1 MNKKKWL
8 TVVIVLASVL
18 LVTGGIYL
26 GLAGYYSERFC
37 YGTWINGVYCTG
49 KTVDEVNAELV
60 MLATYDKITIIDRNN
75 SQYEV
80 ALEEIEYGMDY
91 TGALKEIKGGQKEF
105 EWIRYYFT
113 EQNFD
118 VMPVVTFS
126 EEKLADILYKADFM
140 KKEVL
145 AVGNRPEIVLEEDG
159 YHLYDHTVNQI
170 VPERVCKAVS
180 NALHNLEQEVYVAE
194 QKGCYVTMPVTQENL
209 DIYKLWNDIYAFQSF
224 ELTYILGDRE
234 EKIDSSVVSKWIA
247 IDENTGAFIKDMQGN
262 LVLDEAKVLEYA
274 VSLGEKYDTVGKPR
288 EFMSTRGDLVT
299 IEKST
304 YGNDIDE
311 EEECALLIEDFTL
324 GRSGTEREPVYASK
338 AWSQGEDDIGGT
350 YIEVDMTEQ
359 MLYYYVDYEL
369 ALETPVVTGNM
380 RRGWDTPAVVC
391 SIYGKARNRIL
402 RCATYA
408 TFVYYWMPV
417 YGNIGLHDAT
427 WRRKFG
433 DDIYMTDG
441 SHGCINMPKD
451 KAAELYGMVEMD
463 TPVVLFY

>member
-8 TVVIVLASVL
+8 TVVIVLTSVL

-26 GLAGYYSERFC
+26 GLAGYYLERFC

-159 YHLYDHTVNQI
+159 AAVLIKGETGI
-170 VPERVCKAVS
+170 VTHNKA
-180 NALHNLEQEVYVAE
+180 
-194 QKGCYVTMPVTQENL
+194 
-209 DIYKLWNDIYAFQSF
+209 
-224 ELTYILGDRE
+224 
-234 EKIDSSVVSKWIA
+234 
-247 IDENTGAFIKDMQGN
+247 
-262 LVLDEAKVLEYA
+262 
-274 VSLGEKYDTVGKPR
+274 TVGSNPHITLQCVKAQMACQMEVLR
-288 EFMSTRGDLVT
+288 SIDWSKLDARISCIHNGVHHVGQFHLV
-299 IEKST
+299 SQ
-304 YGNDIDE
+304 
-311 EEECALLIEDFTL
+311 
-324 GRSGTEREPVYASK
+324 K
-338 AWSQGEDDIGGT
+338 AKKAKEDD
-350 YIEVDMTEQ
+350 
-359 MLYYYVDYEL
+359 
-369 ALETPVVTGNM
+369 
-380 RRGWDTPAVVC
+380 
-391 SIYGKARNRIL
+391 
-402 RCATYA
+402 
-408 TFVYYWMPV
+408 
-417 YGNIGLHDAT
+417 
-427 WRRKFG
+427 
-433 DDIYMTDG
+433 
-441 SHGCINMPKD
+441 
-451 KAAELYGMVEMD
+451 
-463 TPVVLFY
+463 